1 MFCFEHKLWNEIF
14 PPENQIIL
22 KAIFRQEEK
31 EFLKVLKYVRKGKIT
46 KSTKEILE
54 KKVYTSEEL
63 EKVRL
68 EKVVTILFPY
78 KKDAEYINNKS
89 YIELGDVDEQIY
101 KIRFISNTKKDDI
114 CEEFDS
120 LSIINSNSYHK
131 QECEF
136 LANNIMAYQVLKLKI
151 GTHVMCVANLILEG
165 DNQIA
170 NGSQG
175 VVVGFKNRMP
185 LIKFNNITEPVCI
198 SYYSWPSET
207 NQKIAVEQIPL
218 IYAWAITIHKS
229 QGVSL
234 DAVIMDIGRNIFEYG
249 QSYVALSR
257 VRTLDGLYLSS
268 FDFTKIAANPKV
280 IQFYGDK

>member
-1 MFCFEHKLWNEIF
+1 M
-14 PPENQIIL
+14 
-22 KAIFRQEEK
+22 
-31 EFLKVLKYVRKGKIT
+31 
-46 KSTKEILE
+46 
-54 KKVYTSEEL
+54 KKVCTKEEL

-101 KIRFISNTKKDDI
+101 KIRFISNIKKDDI
-114 CEEFDS
+114 CEDFDN
-120 LSIINSNSYHK
+120 LSIINNNSYHK

-136 LANNIMAYQVLKLKI
+136 LANNIIAYQVLKLKI
-151 GTHVMCVANLILEG
+151 GTHVMCVANLSLEG

-185 LIKFNNITEPVCI
+185 LIKFNNIMEPVCI

-207 NQKIAVEQIPL
+207 NKKIAGEQIPL
-218 IYAWAITIHKS
+218 IYAGDMIHVA
-229 QGVSL
+229 G
-234 DAVIMDIGRNIFEYG
+234 DIR
-249 QSYVALSR
+249 
-257 VRTLDGLYLSS
+257 
-268 FDFTKIAANPKV
+268 
-280 IQFYGDK
+280 